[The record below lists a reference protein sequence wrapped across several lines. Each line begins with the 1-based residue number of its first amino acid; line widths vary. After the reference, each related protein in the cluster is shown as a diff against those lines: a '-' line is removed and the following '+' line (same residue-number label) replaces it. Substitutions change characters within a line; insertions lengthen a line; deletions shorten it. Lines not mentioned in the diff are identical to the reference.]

1 MEAGLRAMAAAGSLM
16 VGSLQGGRREVTRF
30 EPARDSSGAMTDP
43 AAFDDYLGRVRA
55 EGAATTLILEPLCCL
70 IPHACS
76 KSEPLANLST
86 SSLSTQMAFHMVQH
100 SW

>member
-30 EPARDSSGAMTDP
+30 EPDRDSSGAMTDP

-55 EGAATTLILEPLCCL
+55 EGALLP
-70 IPHACS
+70 
-76 KSEPLANLST
+76 
-86 SSLSTQMAFHMVQH
+86 SSLNPCAVSFPMLAAKVNLQQM
-100 SW
+100 SLRPR